1 MQLFIKKSGGV
12 EMSLKD
18 KVVIVSGGSR
28 GIGRAVV
35 LELASK
41 GAKVAFTY
49 FKSKEA
55 VDEIVE
61 EGSSLSGEI
70 KAYEVDIKDQ
80 QQIKK
85 MISDIVKEWKSI
97 DIVINNAGIRKDK
110 TLAFMASND
119 WNEVLQT
126 NLAGPFYLTQAAIFY
141 MLKKKSGRIINI
153 SSISGIYG
161 IPGQT
166 NYSSSKA
173 GLLGFTRSLAKEVAQ
188 YGISVNAVA
197 PGGVETDMTST
208 LNEKEREKLL
218 QGVPIG
224 RMCRVDE
231 VVKVVM
237 FLADDESAPQ
247 YLTGA
252 VIPLDGGIGL

>member
-1 MQLFIKKSGGV
+1 
-12 EMSLKD
+12 MSVKD
-18 KVVIVSGGSR
+18 KVAIISGGSR
-28 GIGRAVV
+28 GIGRAVA
-35 LELASK
+35 LELAAK

-55 VDEIVE
+55 ADKVINK
-61 EGSSLSGEI
+61 GSNLSGEI
-70 KAYEVDIKDQ
+70 KSYEVDIKDPQ
-80 QQIKK
+80 QVKA
-85 MISDIVKEWKSI
+85 MIGDVIKEWNSI
-97 DIVINNAGIRKDK
+97 DIVVNNAGIRKDK

-126 NLAGPFYLTQAAIFY
+126 NLAGPFYLTQSAIFY

-188 YGISVNAVA
+188 YGISVNAIA

-208 LNEKEREKLL
+208 LNEKERKKLL
-218 QGVPIG
+218 QGVPMG

-231 VVKVVM
+231 VIKVIM
-237 FLADDESAPQ
+237 FLADEEAAPQ
-247 YLTGA
+247 YLTGT